1 MSYLISHWY
10 CLFFPERCPSNK
22 TDSLLCSSEEDS
34 DDNNLE
40 TTFVDPQTKMNGNNC
55 LFKLVVSKFKWK
67 NISKSSWY
75 IADKKKKLN
84 RKRASKLSVAE
95 VLETKYKKKAELQEK
110 ELEIRKQELDLQ
122 REKFQA
128 ETEERRS
135 RFELEMEE
143 RRMMLELLKE
153 KFKTN

>member
-1 MSYLISHWY
+1 MQLRLFERRSSYSFFAIVNQTPE
-10 CLFFPERCPSNK
+10 LFFAPP
-22 TDSLLCSSEEDS
+22 
-34 DDNNLE
+34 
-40 TTFVDPQTKMNGNNC
+40 G
-55 LFKLVVSKFKWK
+55 
-67 NISKSSWY
+67 
-75 IADKKKKLN
+75 IADKKNKLI

-153 KFKTN
+153 KFTTN